1 MELFLRARC
10 VLAISFLLFTGI
22 AAKSQSSPPK
32 YPSLLWEIT
41 GNGLKKPSYLFGT
54 MHVSSKQ
61 VFHLSDSFFIAL
73 RNADVVA
80 LELNPDI
87 WQEQM
92 VRLDR
97 EKANYMR
104 FYSDRNIRSGY
115 LTENTFRPEKDYLPA
130 IKRALQESPMVIN
143 SLLYRTMEYRQDYEE
158 DTFLDMY
165 IYQTGK
171 KLGKRASGVE
181 NYFEMDRLTMEAVV
195 DRSKEKNKKKRP
207 SYDYDDD
214 VQGKSDEAYRKG
226 DLDLLDSLQR
236 ITETS
241 EAFTEK
247 FLYRRNEIQGNSMD
261 TIMQKGK
268 SLFVGVGAAHLPGKR
283 GVIEWLRKKG
293 YRLRPIR
300 MADRD
305 AVQRDKID
313 KIRVPVT
320 FRDYTTPDGMIKVRV
335 PGNMYERDDIAANT
349 GWQYA
354 DMSNG
359 AYYMITRVSLP
370 AAVTNL
376 SPAELMHKT
385 DSMLYENIPGKI
397 LKKVTIEKNGY
408 KGLDVTTKTR
418 RGDIQRYHFFFTPFE
433 LIIVKMSGNNDYV
446 EGKEAMEFFRS
457 ITLNRPAATQ
467 WVNFQPANGGFSV
480 QLPHQPYE
488 RNELAG
494 DWMWSA
500 ATSTENYLL
509 LKRTMFNNRE
519 LPNDTLNLS
528 LMEESYTGEEKNLK
542 TLKRVFSIPAKGPAS
557 LDAVYLTSDT
567 QYMAV
572 KYLLTG
578 PHFFLLSVKGKNRK
592 DVEDNRMPG
601 SFKITP
607 FIYPA
612 PVTFTDSLLN
622 FTVHTPMAPSVSDSL
637 KNLLHA
643 FNNVRRYDSDEE
655 RYRFYSKDNSMI
667 FTNDTTGE
675 VITVNYTKLG
685 KYYSIPDSLANKKDS
700 LLAKMPFFD
709 YDEAIARAK
718 KKYKVLSNKMFYRDG
733 MNIFQVAYTDT
744 GSSVLYRSQVML
756 KDDHLFT
763 IATESSP
770 EGYPGSAADEF
781 FNSFTPLGGLKGTP
795 VYVNRVDSFFAD
807 YNSPDTSVQKL
818 ARSAIESIRFE
829 RKDLPRMITAMNQL
843 QLSDK
848 NYFELKADW
857 INTIG
862 RLRDTLARA
871 EKLQALNQIYE
882 KAGDTSLFQTRVLR
896 QLVNQ
901 QTRESYA
908 AFKNYLLQDPPIN
921 GSEYYSYDNSSDF
934 FSGEDSLE
942 LLRTL
947 FPEILQLT
955 TLEDY
960 KKEINSVLVKLV
972 DSNRIAPQDYES
984 YLNMIL
990 FDARITLKKQHNE
1003 DEKKTQAEL
1012 EKDDNRENFSY
1023 NSNDYQASRLMQ
1035 SLLDYT
1041 TLLLPFYDKNP
1052 GVPRYIDKLWQTK
1065 DDLLRFNLML
1075 KMITVKRPFPD
1086 TLVAYFAAKEEMRG
1100 MLYYHL
1106 VKLNKEQLFPTQ
1118 YKTQE
1123 QMARAFLYT
1132 DIPWFEDKDNENQY
1146 DPLNPYE
1153 TGVAS
1158 EAYIAHSSIN
1168 GERLKKKMDSIELIK
1183 KELVTWKEKKGYV
1196 YFYKYR
1202 LEKEDKWKIAISG
1215 LQPENGG
1222 ISYVNAFTGLTGEK
1236 IKDDEPLSRQLAR
1249 QLKEVMFA
1257 KNPATKNFFTGKENG
1272 FSSFRYDDD

>member
-1 MELFLRARC
+1 MVSFLRKPC
-10 VLAISFLLFTGI
+10 VLAILLIFSLNVTVQ
-22 AAKSQSSPPK
+22 AQSTTQK

-54 MHVSSKQ
+54 MHVSSKK

-92 VRLDR
+92 VKLDR
-97 EKANYMR
+97 EKANYTR

-115 LTENTFRPEKDYLPA
+115 INENTFRPEKDYLPA

-143 SLLYRTMEYRQDYEE
+143 SLLYRSMEYRQDYEE

-181 NYFEMDRLTMEAVV
+181 NYYEMDRLTMEAVV
-195 DRSKEKNKKKRP
+195 DRSKEKTKKKRP
-207 SYDYDDD
+207 SFDYDDD
-214 VQGKSDEAYRKG
+214 VNGKSDEAYRKG
-226 DLDLLDSLQR
+226 DLDMLDSLQR
-236 ITETS
+236 LTETS

-247 FLYRRNEIQGNSMD
+247 FLYKRNEIQGNSMD
-261 TIMQKGK
+261 TIMKKGK
-268 SLFVGVGAAHLPGKR
+268 SLFVGVGAAHLPGER

-313 KIRVPVT
+313 KIRVPVS
-320 FRDYTTPDGMIKVRV
+320 FRDYTTPDGMIKLRV
-335 PGNMYERDDIAANT
+335 PGEMYERDDIAANT

-370 AAVTNL
+370 VAVTNI
-376 SPAELMHKT
+376 SPSELFRKT

-397 LKKVTIEKNGY
+397 LKKINIEKGGY

-418 RGDIQRYHFFFTPFE
+418 RGDIQRYNFFFTPFE
-433 LIIVKMSGNNDYV
+433 LIIIKMSGNDDYV
-446 EGKEAMEFFRS
+446 QGKEAMEFFRS
-457 ITLNRPAATQ
+457 ITITPSANAP

-488 RNELAG
+488 RNELGG

-500 ATSTENYLL
+500 DNNNEHYLL

-519 LPNDTLNLS
+519 LPSDTLTLA

-542 TLKRVFSIPAKGPAS
+542 TLRRVFDVPAKGISS
-557 LDAVYLTSDT
+557 LNALYLTADT
-567 QYMAV
+567 QYLAA
-572 KYLLTG
+572 KYIVTG
-578 PHFFLLSVKGKNRK
+578 PHHFLLMARGKNK
-592 DVEDNRMPG
+592 KEVEDNRMFA

-607 FIYPA
+607 FVYNA
-612 PVTFTDSLLN
+612 STTFTDSLLN
-622 FTVHTPMAPSVSDSL
+622 FTVRTPMAPSITDTL
-637 KNLLHA
+637 KNLMHA
-643 FNNVRRYDSDEE
+643 FSNLRRYDNDEE
-655 RYRFYSKDNSMI
+655 RYRFYSKDNNMV

-675 VITVNYTKLG
+675 VILVNYAKLG
-685 KYYSIPDSLANKKDS
+685 KYYSVPDSVSRKKDS
-700 LLAKMPFFD
+700 LMAYIPFFEYKD
-709 YDEAIARAK
+709 VLGRIK
-718 KKYKVLSNKMFYRDG
+718 KKYQLVNHKMFTRDG
-733 MNIFQVAYTDT
+733 VNIFQLAYTDT
-744 GSSVLYRSQVML
+744 GSSVLYRSQLML
-756 KDDHLFT
+756 KDDNLFT
-763 IATESSP
+763 ISTVTSTT
-770 EGYPGSAADEF
+770 GYPGSVTDEF
-781 FNSFTPLGGLKGTP
+781 FNSFIPLNGLKGTP
-795 VYVNRVDSFFAD
+795 LYISKTDSFFAD
-807 YNSPDTSVQKL
+807 YNSTDTSVQKF
-818 ARSAIESIRFE
+818 ARTAIESIRFE
-829 RKDLPRMITAMNQL
+829 RKDLPRMVAAMNSL
-843 QLSDK
+843 NLKDK
-848 NYFELKADW
+848 NYFELKSDW
-857 INTIG
+857 INAIG
-862 RLRDTLARA
+862 RLKDTAARA
-871 EKLQALNQIYE
+871 EKLQVLKQIYE
-882 KAGDTSLFQTRVLR
+882 KTADTSLFQTRVLR

-901 QTRESYA
+901 ETKESYA
-908 AFKNYLLQDPPIN
+908 AFKDYLLQDPPV
-921 GSEYYSYDNSSDF
+921 GGADYYSYEYSNDF
-934 FSGEDSLE
+934 FSSEDSLE

-960 KKEINSVLVKLV
+960 KKDINSVLVKLV

-1012 EKDDNRENFSY
+1012 EKDDTKENYSFSE
-1023 NSNDYQASRLMQ
+1023 NQSSRLMQ
-1035 SLLDYT
+1035 PLLDYA

-1052 GVPRYIDKLWQTK
+1052 AVPRYIEKLWQTK
-1065 DDLLRFNLML
+1065 DDLLKFNLML
-1075 KMITVKRPFPD
+1075 QMITVKRPFPD
-1086 TLVAYFAAKEEMRG
+1086 TLVAYFAGKEEMRG

-1106 VKLNKEQLFPTQ
+1106 AKLKKENLFPGQ
-1118 YKTQE
+1118 YKTQD
-1123 QMARAFLYT
+1123 QMAKAFLYT
-1132 DIPWFEDKDNENQY
+1132 TIPWFEDEDNVKSGDYAPTDREDQRY
-1146 DPLNPYE
+1146 F
-1153 TGVAS
+1153 
-1158 EAYIAHSSIN
+1158 AHSNVN
-1168 GERLKKKMDSIELIK
+1168 GERPKKKMDSIELIK
-1183 KELVTWKEKKGYV
+1183 KELITWKGKKGYI

-1202 LEKEDKWKIAISG
+1202 MDKEDKWKIALSG
-1215 LQPENGG
+1215 LQPEDGS
-1222 ISYVNAFTGLTGEK
+1222 ISYINAFTETTGMK
-1236 IKDDEPLSRQLAR
+1236 IKEDEPLADQLAK
-1249 QLKEVMFA
+1249 QLKQMMYE

-1272 FSSFRYDDD
+1272 YNNYRYDDD

>member
-1 MELFLRARC
+1 MESFLRMQC
-10 VLAISFLLFTGI
+10 VLAISLFLTLTGTVH
-22 AAKSQSSPPK
+22 AQPSTPK

-54 MHVSSKQ
+54 MHVSSKK

-97 EKANYMR
+97 EKANYTR

-115 LTENTFRPEKDYLPA
+115 LTENTFRPEKDFVPA
-130 IKRALQESPMVIN
+130 IRRALQESPMVIN

-181 NYFEMDRLTMEAVV
+181 NYYEMDRLTMEAVV
-195 DRSKEKNKKKRP
+195 DRSKEKNKKKKT
-207 SYDYDDD
+207 SFDYDDD
-214 VQGKSDEAYRKG
+214 VNGKSDEAYRKG
-226 DLDLLDSLQR
+226 DLDLLDSLQK

-247 FLYRRNEIQGNSMD
+247 FLYKRNEIQGNSMD

-268 SLFVGVGAAHLPGKR
+268 SLFVGVGAAHLPGER

-300 MADRD
+300 MTDRD

-335 PGNMYERDDIAANT
+335 PGEMYERDDIAANT

-370 AAVTNL
+370 VAVTSL
-376 SPAELMHKT
+376 SPAELMRKT

-397 LKKVTIEKNGY
+397 LKKINIEKSGY
-408 KGLDVTTKTR
+408 RGLDVTTKTR
-418 RGDIQRYHFFFTPFE
+418 RGDIQRYNFFFTPFE
-433 LIIVKMSGNNDYV
+433 LIIIKMSGNDNYV
-446 EGKEAMEFFRS
+446 EGKEALEFFRS
-457 ITLNRPAATQ
+457 ITLAPAPASQ
-467 WVNFQPANGGFSV
+467 WVNFQPAYGGFTV

-488 RNELAG
+488 RNELGG

-500 ATSTENYLL
+500 DTQNEHYLL

-519 LPNDTLNLS
+519 LPSDTLTLS
-528 LMEESYTGEEKNLK
+528 LLEESYTGEEKGLK
-542 TLKRVFSIPAKGPAS
+542 TLRRNFEAPGKSPSR
-557 LDAVYLTSDT
+557 LDALYLTADT
-567 QYMAV
+567 QYLAV
-572 KYLLTG
+572 QYLVTG
-578 PHFFLLSVKGKNRK
+578 PHHFLLSVKGRNRK
-592 DVEDNRMPG
+592 EVEENRMFS
-601 SFKITP
+601 SFRITP
-607 FIYPA
+607 FRYGA
-612 PVTFTDSLLN
+612 STTFTDTMLN
-622 FTVHTPMAPSVSDSL
+622 FTVRTPMVPYVNDSL

-643 FNNVRRYDSDEE
+643 YNSIRRYENGEE
-655 RYRFYSKDNSMI
+655 RYRFYSKDHNMV

-675 VITVNYTKLG
+675 VITVNYSRLG
-685 KYYSIPDSLANKKDS
+685 KYYSVPDSLSKKKDS
-700 LLAKMPFFD
+700 LIAYIPFFE
-709 YDEAIARAK
+709 YNLALARIK
-718 KKYKVLSNKMFYRDG
+718 KTYQLLSNKIFVRDG
-733 MNIFQVAYTDT
+733 MNIFQLAYTDT
-744 GSSVLYRSQVML
+744 GSSVLYRAQLML
-756 KDDHLFT
+756 KDDHLLT
-763 IATESSP
+763 ISTITSTS
-770 EGYPGSAADEF
+770 GYPGSVTDEF
-781 FNSFTPLGGLKGTP
+781 FNSFTPIGSLKGTP
-795 VYVNRVDSFFAD
+795 VYVNKIDSFFAD
-807 YNSPDTSVQKL
+807 YYSPDTSVQKF
-818 ARSAIESIRFE
+818 ARTAIVGIRFE
-829 RKDLPRMITAMNQL
+829 KKDLPRMVEAMNRL
-843 QLSDK
+843 QLTDK

-857 INTIG
+857 INAIG
-862 RLRDTLARA
+862 NLRDTTARA
-871 EKLQALNQIYE
+871 EKLQALKQVYE
-882 KAGDTSLFQTRVLR
+882 KTADTSLFQNRVLT

-901 QTRESYA
+901 ETKESFA
-908 AFKNYLLQDPPIN
+908 AFKNYLLQDPPVG
-921 GSEYYSYDNSSDF
+921 GSDYYSYENQNDF
-934 FSGEDSLE
+934 FSEEDSLE

-947 FPEILQLT
+947 FPDILQLT

-960 KKEINSVLVKLV
+960 KKDINSVLVKLV
-972 DSNRIAPQDYES
+972 DSGRIAPQDYES
-984 YLNMIL
+984 YFNMIL

-1012 EKDDNRENFSY
+1012 EKDEQRDQFSSY
-1023 NSNDYQASRLMQ
+1023 NYSSASKLMQ
-1035 SLLDYT
+1035 PLLDYA

-1052 GVPRYIDKLWQTK
+1052 AVPRYIEKLWQTK
-1065 DDLLRFNLML
+1065 DDLLKFNLML
-1075 KMITVKRPFPD
+1075 KMITLNRPFPD
-1086 TLVAYFAAKEEMRG
+1086 TMPAYLAGKEEMRG

-1106 VKLNKEQLFPTQ
+1106 ARLKKEYLFPAK
-1118 YKTQE
+1118 YKTQD

-1132 DIPWFEDKDNENQY
+1132 DIPWFEDDNVRRYMNVGEEDTEEGRY
-1146 DPLNPYE
+1146 YP
-1153 TGVAS
+1153 
-1158 EAYIAHSSIN
+1158 HSSIN
-1168 GERLKKKMDSIELIK
+1168 GERTKAKMDSIELIK
-1183 KELVTWKEKKGYV
+1183 KELVTWKGKKGYV

-1202 LEKEDKWKIAISG
+1202 NDKDDKWKIAISG
-1215 LQPENGG
+1215 IQPEDGS
-1222 ISYVNAFTGLTGEK
+1222 ISYVNTFTETTSVK
-1236 IKDDEPLSRQLAR
+1236 IKDDEPLEGQLAKE
-1249 QLKEVMFA
+1249 LKKIMFG
-1257 KNPATKNFFTGKENG
+1257 KNPATRNFFTGKDNNY
-1272 FSSFRYDDD
+1272 SSFRYDDE